1 MTEILFGKLRE
12 IVQDKSYLKGSWCI
26 IFLKLIYFSKPFHN
40 MQGQKLRTH
49 RNTKKLNFLSIEE
62 KILPFWKFYQIMF
75 LTRIK
80 VWHFFCNAYFSSG
93 HLLRCTFL
101 KTFLVFNFLCNIRTK
116 RLIHWSHDSLIAQYF
131 LNFYEWIFKKCN
143 KSSNYLHQNS
153 AIQQNDQYLSV
164 LSSITTQEKKFWHFY
179 GKISRLKKRCNCSNL
194 FSWSQGRLAKHFW
207 KRC

>member
-49 RNTKKLNFLSIEE
+49 RNTKKRNFLSIEE
-62 KILPFWKFYQIMF
+62 KILAFWKFYQIMF

-131 LNFYEWIFKKCN
+131 LKFYEWIFKKCN

-153 AIQQNDQYLSV
+153 RNVI
-164 LSSITTQEKKFWHFY
+164 
-179 GKISRLKKRCNCSNL
+179 
-194 FSWSQGRLAKHFW
+194 AKW
-207 KRC
+207 